1 MTIENQEIE
10 RLDATVSKL
19 LEKTKSLSKRVSAGE
34 DEVARLLTCKSDA
47 EIRVKLLES
56 ELDKI
61 SSEIS
66 EIDRRLRLFEM
77 NHDTRKERWNMAIN
91 FFVQLVWVAMAALML
106 SKLGLQAPL

>member
-1 MTIENQEIE
+1 MTMENQDLE
-10 RLDATVSKL
+10 RLEATVSKL
-19 LEKTKSLSKRVSAGE
+19 LEKTRGLSKRVSDGE
-34 DEVARLLTCKSDA
+34 DEVARLSASKSDA

-56 ELDKI
+56 ALEKV
-61 SSEIS
+61 SAEIS
-66 EIDRRLRLFEM
+66 DIDRRLRVFEM